1 MGEVKNLDKKY
12 QVFASYVDTEKAENS
27 LKI

>member
-1 MGEVKNLDKKY
+1 MGEVKNLDKKISSFR
-12 QVFASYVDTEKAENS
+12 QLVDTEKSENS